1 MAELAAYIVEFMR
14 RPGPTGM
21 GFSQLSDVGFSCGLG
36 ILQYVPL
43 KWKSMKINGK
53 PMENT
58 MEGDMDTGVIEW
70 FIWIDLVF
78 GEGM

>member
-1 MAELAAYIVEFMR
+1 
-14 RPGPTGM
+14 M

-43 KWKSMKINGK
+43 KWKSTKINGK
-53 PMENT
+53 QMQNT
-58 MEGDMDTGVIEW
+58 MEGEMDAGVIEW
-70 FIWIDLVF
+70 FICIDLEL